1 MSTNQLIAALMV
13 AAVCGVAAPVFA
25 QAPAAGAA
33 AARAADAKAAAT
45 PAKSWVPKRTPDG
58 QPDLQGYWQ
67 TQGTHTGKQERS
79 LDLGNGKPG
88 GDGFWAYGLGWGS
101 DQQRRV
107 QNTLPKGVIDPP
119 DGTIPLQA
127 WARTAKYDMVDNA
140 EFPRSLSDVDPHARC
155 IPSGVPRT
163 NYALG
168 YVGYQFQ
175 QVPGYVIL
183 YTELNHQTRI
193 IPLDNR
199 PPLGKDIRLFLG
211 DSRGRWEGNTL
222 TIVTRNQ
229 RVSKATGMGWLD
241 MNGTPYS
248 DQIEVEETFTLVD
261 ENTIAIQA
269 RVNDPEV
276 ARQPWTLAG
285 TYIRAVEDW
294 EVMEYACHE
303 GNRAIENI
311 RESIELR
318 KKTGKK

>member
-1 MSTNQLIAALMV
+1 MTTNRCIAALMV
-13 AAVCGVAAPVFA
+13 GFAMGATPLALAQTPAAPTAKPAAAAPV
-25 QAPAAGAA
+25 PA
-33 AARAADAKAAAT
+33 R
-45 PAKSWVPKRTPDG
+45 PFVPKRTPDG

-119 DGTIPLQA
+119 DGTVPLQE

-140 EFPRSLSDVDPHARC
+140 EFPRSLNDVDPHARC

-168 YVGYQFQ
+168 YVGYQFL

-199 PPLGKDIRLFLG
+199 PHLGRDIRLFLG

-222 TIVTRNQ
+222 IIVTKNQ

-241 MNGTPYS
+241 MNATPYS
-248 DQIEVEETFTLVD
+248 DQIEVEERFTLVD

-269 RVNDPEV
+269 RVNDPKV
-276 ARQPWTLAG
+276 AKQPWTLAG
-285 TYIRAVEDW
+285 TYIRAVDDW
-294 EVMEYACHE
+294 EVLEYACHE